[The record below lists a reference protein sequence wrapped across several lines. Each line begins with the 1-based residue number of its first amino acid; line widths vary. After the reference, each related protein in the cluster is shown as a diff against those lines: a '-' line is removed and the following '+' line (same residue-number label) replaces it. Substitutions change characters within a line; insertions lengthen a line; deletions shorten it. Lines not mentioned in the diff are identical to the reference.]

1 MNDTNN
7 KIKQSALVMRVMGWL
22 TIIGFPLG
30 ELLYAPGFMW
40 GSHPAEFPTL
50 VPHPE
55 SPFNGLHP
63 YLFMLIIVYIAW
75 GILMVRGAKDPK
87 ANAAL
92 FDWGILANVLHGLL
106 MLIQAFAYPNEHA
119 HLWADVPLLFAV
131 SAVCWIW
138 HPNRIA
144 PEAPK
149 A

>member
-7 KIKQSALVMRVMGWL
+7 KIKQSALVMRVIGWGI
-22 TIIGFPLG
+22 IIGFPLVL
-30 ELLYAPGFMW
+30 LLYPPGFMW
-40 GSHPAEFPTL
+40 GSHPAEFPAL

-55 SPFNGLHP
+55 SPFHGLHP
-63 YLFMLIIVYIAW
+63 YVFMIVVLYMAW

-92 FDWGILANVLHGLL
+92 FDWGILANALHA
-106 MLIQAFAYPNEHA
+106 LIMFAQAFAYPNEHA

-144 PEAPK
+144 PEASK
-149 A
+149 T